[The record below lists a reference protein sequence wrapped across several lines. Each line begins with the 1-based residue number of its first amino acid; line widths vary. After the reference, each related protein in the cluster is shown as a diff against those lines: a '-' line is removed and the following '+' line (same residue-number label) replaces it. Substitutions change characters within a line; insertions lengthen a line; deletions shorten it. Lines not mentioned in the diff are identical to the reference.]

1 MRSCLSMRFGVSV
14 IVQSTNKAQLV
25 EEGPFYLRRTYS
37 LDFHHKHEINVMP
50 QIIFTFLFSILF
62 VGALSLNR

>member
-1 MRSCLSMRFGVSV
+1 MRFGVSV

-25 EEGPFYLRRTYS
+25 EEGPFGLRRTYS
-37 LDFHHKHEINVMP
+37 LDFHHKHEKNVMP